1 MTHSTLSHFLEVGER
16 VCSHYLVFRPLSPS
30 SSPPSPLPIVL
41 SLPSPTFLIPS
52 FSFFL
57 FQFSSSVKTLSKR
70 IGELEGEKQ
79 HQSGT
84 VSSLQTQLAA
94 KAAALEEVET
104 QMEELKAKGKEV
116 CLMLETCDHRIVTAC
131 HSPLMACVVVL

>member
-1 MTHSTLSHFLEVGER
+1 M
-16 VCSHYLVFRPLSPS
+16 
-30 SSPPSPLPIVL
+30 
-41 SLPSPTFLIPS
+41 
-52 FSFFL
+52 
-57 FQFSSSVKTLSKR
+57 KTLSNH

-79 HQSGT
+79 HLSGT

-116 CLMLETCDHRIVTAC
+116 CLM
-131 HSPLMACVVVL
+131 